1 MDNASSHINK
11 KVKNVIEKH
20 NNLLYS
26 IPYQHFTNTIE
37 QYFSILKSKL
47 RKTHDIV
54 LEKLRKNIKNIIREI
69 PKSTYKKLF
78 KGSYE
83 RSKKYV
89 PKKSRSKPLKTYK

>member
-1 MDNASSHINK
+1 MDNASSHRNK
-11 KVKNVIEKH
+11 KVKEVIEKY

-47 RKTHDIV
+47 RKTHDIG
-54 LEKLRKNIKNIIREI
+54 LQKLKKNVNKIIKEI
-69 PKSTYKKLF
+69 PKSTYNNMF

-83 RSKKYV
+83 RSKK
-89 PKKSRSKPLKTYK
+89 